1 MVCKRKKIH
10 SVRSPKFG
18 GIGPWD
24 QANRAHF
31 RVYFNP
37 SATFFTFPTYDA
49 DNKANQKVMKLT
61 KGERAIRPPGKRGN
75 VTLIHPMSYKPKVFI
90 DEVWQYLVDKYQ
102 ITYQNIW
109 GKGMVIPHLA
119 KSNYYKTLGP
129 LKGVPILDYF
139 LHNKNIFSNC
149 GYMKE
154 NFKNN
159 EAYQNV

>member
-1 MVCKRKKIH
+1 MVCKRNKIH

-18 GIGPWD
+18 VIGLWD
-24 QANRAHF
+24 QANRAHI

-61 KGERAIRPPGKRGN
+61 KGERAIRPPGKRDN

-90 DEVWQYLVDKYQ
+90 DEVLQGEGV
-102 ITYQNIW
+102 
-109 GKGMVIPHLA
+109 VRPHLV
-119 KSNYYKTLGP
+119 KSSYYKTLGP

-139 LHNKNIFSNC
+139 LHKKYF
-149 GYMKE
+149 
-154 NFKNN
+154 
-159 EAYQNV
+159 